1 MPFAHCLLNSI
12 FAIEMSKFRKN
23 ILSLLVAFATAFI
36 TGCYEASDFDAFGS
50 GNQSVVI
57 EACITDTD
65 SLNTIIIS
73 KSVPASDTTDCEYVD
88 DAVVMLRDD
97 MGNSAEVIGIGNGR
111 YKISGFI
118 GKPGHDYLLTAEI
131 DGFRYSS
138 IDRMPSASKIDSVIV
153 EFKDNR
159 TLFDTIGYY
168 ITVLAPQTSDTT
180 SYYRITVE
188 QNGVPLDNYSNLW
201 IYEDTHKASI
211 FKMTVNHNFETGDS
225 VVVKV
230 YSLSE
235 NVYEYFFGLS
245 KQFST
250 TFSNIQPPLTNPDNN
265 INPTALGC
273 FQASPVKV
281 FRFVV
286 GNKARTIVRL

>member
-1 MPFAHCLLNSI
+1 
-12 FAIEMSKFRKN
+12 
-23 ILSLLVAFATAFI
+23 
-36 TGCYEASDFDAFGS
+36 
-50 GNQSVVI
+50 
-57 EACITDTD
+57 
-65 SLNTIIIS
+65 
-73 KSVPASDTTDCEYVD
+73 
-88 DAVVMLRDD
+88 
-97 MGNSAEVIGIGNGR
+97 
-111 YKISGFI
+111 
-118 GKPGHDYLLTAEI
+118 
-131 DGFRYSS
+131 
-138 IDRMPSASKIDSVIV
+138 
-153 EFKDNR
+153 

-168 ITVLAPQTSDTT
+168 ITVLAPQISDTT
-180 SYYRITVE
+180 SYYRIAVE

-201 IYEDTHKASI
+201 IYEDTHKAST

-250 TFSNIQPPLTNPDNN
+250 NFSNIQPPLTNPDNN

-273 FQASPVKV
+273 FQASPVNV

-286 GNKARTIVRL
+286 GNKARTIVKLQEFQ

>member
-1 MPFAHCLLNSI
+1 
-12 FAIEMSKFRKN
+12 MSKWRD
-23 ILSLLVAFATAFI
+23 ILVLLIVTLATAFI
-36 TGCYEASDFDAFGS
+36 TGCYEPSDFDAFGS

-73 KSVPASDTTDCEYVD
+73 KSVPASDTNDCEFVD
-88 DAVVMLRDD
+88 DAIVMLRDD
-97 MGNSAEVIGIGNGR
+97 MGNSAEVISIGNGR
-111 YKISGFI
+111 YKTSGLI
-118 GKPGHDYLLTAEI
+118 GRPGHDYLLTAEI

-138 IDRMPSASKIDSVIV
+138 IDRMPRASKIDSVIV

-168 ITVLAPQTSDTT
+168 ITVIAPQTSDTT
-180 SYYRITVE
+180 SYYRIAVE

-201 IYEDTHKASI
+201 IYEDTHKTSR
-211 FKMTVNHNFETGDS
+211 FRMTVNHNFETGDS
-225 VVVKV
+225 VVLKV

-245 KQFST
+245 KQFNT
-250 TFSNIQPPLTNPDNN
+250 NFSNIQPPLTNPDNN
-265 INPTALGC
+265 ISPTALGC

-286 GNKARTIVRL
+286 GNKARTIVNLQD